1 MSTIMPESIPCFYA
15 IGRTPRTT
23 EDLKG
28 LSFATDCPPDI
39 GPRTRLIAVCG
50 ITDEHD
56 QASPTKNGW
65 FFSDFYLFHY
75 LFSDPHG
82 PTPSQVWMTS
92 EKPED
97 LVQKYTEYTH
107 GDSKGERKVVL
118 DQNMIPGIEQ
128 SGSLCVVSRKDLLE
142 RFLSTLREQSLLAK
156 NENQHLVILVFGHG
170 DLETFGMALGGDE
183 PNLKIEELQHAL
195 QPGTS
200 VTLFMTSCLSG
211 GWIVKPN
218 AMACKPINAT
228 GMTGAGPRVESQSWP
243 VSPSISRACGSMIT
257 SAIVQTSIAIEESQE
272 TAEIRHDS
280 TYFSFAQAVYD
291 SYKRLDHFADEK
303 SIHFSAQDDQW
314 GLHCERRSGIPLSQF
329 KSRWESLRS
338 VPVVGN
344 NYESGDSDRLDMDTR
359 FLKTVRKRS
368 KVKYAA
374 RFYLNN
380 ANPGLHNYASNIA
393 LHGQLMR
400 LLNGKQR
407 FNDEEL
413 DEVFEALR
421 YRLDALA
428 QAEEL
433 ATVMG
438 VANEAF
444 NAYSFNYEHWKFSE
458 EEDKLDALAWR
469 LLIEKRIVDRP
480 VRGLF
485 WPKPVRFLSVCL
497 VTSGLDYNEIQQRV
511 AIAEGY
517 KRRQAEAI
525 SELHGSQ
532 ITRDEEVI
540 RRRDML
546 MNKIKSLG
554 HQVRAV
560 CSGYWSGLGSDFAY

>member
-1 MSTIMPESIPCFYA
+1 MSTIMPESIPGFHA
-15 IGRTPRTT
+15 IGRTPGTT
-23 EDLKG
+23 EDMNG

-50 ITDEHD
+50 ITDDHD
-56 QASPTKNGW
+56 QASPTKDGW

-75 LFSDPHG
+75 LFSHPHG
-82 PTPSQVWMTS
+82 PTPSQIWMTS

-97 LVQKYTEYTH
+97 LVQKYTEYAH
-107 GDSKGERKVVL
+107 EDAKGERKVVL

-128 SGSLCVVSRKDLLE
+128 SGSLRVVPRKDLLE
-142 RFLSTLREQSLLAK
+142 RFLSSLREQSLLAK
-156 NENQHLVILVFGHG
+156 NENQHLVVLLFGHG
-170 DLETFGMALGGDE
+170 DLETFGLALGGDE
-183 PNLKIEELQHAL
+183 PNLKIEDVQHAL
-195 QPGTS
+195 QPGTP
-200 VTLFMTSCLSG
+200 VTLFMTSCFSG

-218 AMACKPINAT
+218 AMTCKSITRA
-228 GMTGAGPRVESQSWP
+228 ESQSWP

-272 TAEIRHDS
+272 TAEIRHDP

-303 SIHFSAQDDQW
+303 AIHFSAQDDQW
-314 GLHCERRSGIPLSQF
+314 GLHFKRRSGIPLSQL

-338 VPVVGN
+338 VPVGD
-344 NYESGDSDRLDMDTR
+344 YRSGGSDGLGTGTG
-359 FLKTVRKRS
+359 FLETVRKRS

-374 RFYLNN
+374 RFYFYN
-380 ANPGLHNYASNIA
+380 ANPGLHNYASNIS
-393 LHGQLMR
+393 LHGELMR
-400 LLNGKQR
+400 LLNSKEKLD
-407 FNDEEL
+407 DEEL
-413 DEVFEALR
+413 DEIYEALR

-444 NAYSFNYEHWKFSE
+444 DAYSFNWEHWKISE

-485 WPKPVRFLSVCL
+485 WPKPVRFLSACL
-497 VTSGLDYNEIQQRV
+497 ATSGLDYNEIQQRV

-540 RRRDML
+540 RCRDILVDKM
-546 MNKIKSLG
+546 KSLG
-554 HQVRAV
+554 YQVRAV
-560 CSGYWSGLGSDFAY
+560 FSG

>member
-1 MSTIMPESIPCFYA
+1 MSTIIPESIPGFHA
-15 IGRTPRTT
+15 IGRTPGTT
-23 EDLKG
+23 EDMEG

-39 GPRTRLIAVCG
+39 GPTTRLIAVCG
-50 ITDEHD
+50 ITDDHD
-56 QASPTKNGW
+56 QASPTKDGW

-75 LFSDPHG
+75 LFSHPHG
-82 PTPSQVWMTS
+82 PTPSQIWMTS
-92 EKPED
+92 EKPEN
-97 LVQKYTEYTH
+97 LVQKYTEYAH
-107 GDSKGERKVVL
+107 EDAKGERKVVL
-118 DQNMIPGIEQ
+118 DQNIIPGIEQ
-128 SGSLCVVSRKDLLE
+128 SGSLRVVSRKDLLE
-142 RFLSTLREQSLLAK
+142 RFLSSLREQSLLAK
-156 NENQHLVILVFGHG
+156 NENQHLVVLVFGHG
-170 DLETFGMALGGDE
+170 DLETFGLALGGVK
-183 PNLKIEELQHAL
+183 PNLMIEDVQHAL

-200 VTLFMTSCLSG
+200 VTLFMTSCFSG

-218 AMACKPINAT
+218 AMTSKTINAT
-228 GMTGAGPRVESQSWP
+228 GITGAGPRAESKSWP

-272 TAEIRHDS
+272 TAEIRHDP

-303 SIHFSAQDDQW
+303 PIHFSAQDDQW
-314 GLHCERRSGIPLSQF
+314 GLHFKRRSGIPLSQLN
-329 KSRWESLRS
+329 SRWESLHS

-344 NYESGDSDRLDMDTR
+344 SYESEDSDRLVGTGTG
-359 FLKTVRKRS
+359 FLETVRKLS

-374 RFYLNN
+374 RFYFDK
-380 ANPGLHNYASNIA
+380 ANPGLHNYASNIT

-400 LLNGKQR
+400 LLNGKEKLD
-407 FNDEEL
+407 DEEL
-413 DEVFEALR
+413 DEIYEALR

-444 NAYSFNYEHWKFSE
+444 DAYSFNWEHWKISE

-469 LLIEKRIVDRP
+469 LLIEKRRVDRP
-480 VRGLF
+480 MKGLF
-485 WPKPVRFLSVCL
+485 WPKPVRFLSACL
-497 VTSGLDYNEIQQRV
+497 ATSGLDYNEIQQRV

-540 RRRDML
+540 RCRDML
-546 MNKIKSLG
+546 VDKMKSLG
-554 HQVRAV
+554 YQARAV
-560 CSGYWSGLGSDFAY
+560 FSG

>member
-1 MSTIMPESIPCFYA
+1 MSTIMPESIPGFHA
-15 IGRTPRTT
+15 IGRTPGTT
-23 EDLKG
+23 EDMNG

-50 ITDEHD
+50 ITDDHD
-56 QASPTKNGW
+56 QASPTKDGW

-75 LFSDPHG
+75 LFSHPHG
-82 PTPSQVWMTS
+82 PTPSQIWMTS

-97 LVQKYTEYTH
+97 LVQKYTEYAH
-107 GDSKGERKVVL
+107 EDAKGERKVVL

-128 SGSLCVVSRKDLLE
+128 SGSLRVVPRKDLLE
-142 RFLSTLREQSLLAK
+142 RFLSSLREQSLLAK
-156 NENQHLVILVFGHG
+156 NENQHLVVLLFGHG
-170 DLETFGMALGGDE
+170 DLETFGLALGGDE
-183 PNLKIEELQHAL
+183 PNLKIEDVQHAL
-195 QPGTS
+195 QPGTP
-200 VTLFMTSCLSG
+200 VTLFMTSCFSG
-211 GWIVKPN
+211 GWI
-218 AMACKPINAT
+218 
-228 GMTGAGPRVESQSWP
+228 SQYQSS
-243 VSPSISRACGSMIT
+243 VRKYDHECNCT
-257 SAIVQTSIAIEESQE
+257 VQTSIAIEESQE
-272 TAEIRHDS
+272 TAEIRHDP

-291 SYKRLDHFADEK
+291 SCKRLDHFADEK
-303 SIHFSAQDDQW
+303 PIHFSAQDDQW
-314 GLHCERRSGIPLSQF
+314 GLHFKRRSGIPLSQL
-329 KSRWESLRS
+329 KSRWESLCS

-344 NYESGDSDRLDMDTR
+344 SYESEDSDRLVGTGTG
-359 FLKTVRKRS
+359 FLETVRKRS

-374 RFYLNN
+374 RFYFDK
-380 ANPGLHNYASNIA
+380 ANPGLHNYASNIT

-400 LLNGKQR
+400 LLNGKEKLD
-407 FNDEEL
+407 DEEL
-413 DEVFEALR
+413 DEIYEALR

-444 NAYSFNYEHWKFSE
+444 DAYSFNYEHWKISE

-469 LLIEKRIVDRP
+469 LLIEKRIVDKP

-485 WPKPVRFLSVCL
+485 WPKPVRFLSACL
-497 VTSGLDYNEIQQRV
+497 ATSGLDYNGIQQRV

-546 MNKIKSLG
+546 MNKIRSLG

-560 CSGYWSGLGSDFAY
+560 FSG

>member
-1 MSTIMPESIPCFYA
+1 MSTMMPESIPGFHA
-15 IGRTPRTT
+15 IGRTPGT
-23 EDLKG
+23 EDMKG
-28 LSFATDCPPDI
+28 LSFATDCPPDV

-50 ITDEHD
+50 ITDDHD
-56 QASPTKNGW
+56 QASPTKDGW

-75 LFSDPHG
+75 LFSHPHG
-82 PTPSQVWMTS
+82 PTPSQTWMTS

-97 LVQKYTEYTH
+97 LVQKYTEYAH
-107 GDSKGERKVVL
+107 EDAKGERKVVL

-128 SGSLCVVSRKDLLE
+128 SGSLRVVSRKDLLE

-156 NENQHLVILVFGHG
+156 NENQHLVVLVFGHG
-170 DLETFGMALGGDE
+170 DLETFGLALGGDE
-183 PNLKIEELQHAL
+183 PNLKIEDVQHAL
-195 QPGTS
+195 QPGTP
-200 VTLFMTSCLSG
+200 VTLFMTSCFSG
-211 GWIVKPN
+211 GWILKPN
-218 AMACKPINAT
+218 AMTCKPITRA
-228 GMTGAGPRVESQSWP
+228 ESQSWP

-272 TAEIRHDS
+272 TAEIRHDP

-303 SIHFSAQDDQW
+303 PIHFSAQDDQW
-314 GLHCERRSGIPLSQF
+314 GLHFKRRSGIPLSQLN
-329 KSRWESLRS
+329 SRWESLRS
-338 VPVVGN
+338 VPVGD
-344 NYESGDSDRLDMDTR
+344 YRSGGSDGLGTGTRL
-359 FLKTVRKRS
+359 LGTVRKLS

-374 RFYLNN
+374 RFYFDK
-380 ANPGLHNYASNIA
+380 ANPGLHNYASNIT

-400 LLNGKQR
+400 LLNGKEKLD
-407 FNDEEL
+407 DEEL
-413 DEVFEALR
+413 DEIYEALR

-444 NAYSFNYEHWKFSE
+444 DAYSFNWEHWKFSE

-469 LLIEKRIVDRP
+469 LLIEKRIVDKP

-485 WPKPVRFLSVCL
+485 WPKPVRFLSACL
-497 VTSGLDYNEIQQRV
+497 VTSELDYNEIQQRV

-540 RRRDML
+540 RCRDML
-546 MNKIKSLG
+546 VDKMKSLG
-554 HQVRAV
+554 YQARAV
-560 CSGYWSGLGSDFAY
+560 FSG